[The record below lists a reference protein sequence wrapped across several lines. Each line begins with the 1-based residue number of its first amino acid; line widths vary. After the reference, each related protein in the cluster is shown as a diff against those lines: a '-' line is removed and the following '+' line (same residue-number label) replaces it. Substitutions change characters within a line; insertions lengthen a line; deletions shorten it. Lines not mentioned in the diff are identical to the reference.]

1 MAVLEV
7 VKYPDPVLSAVSDR
21 VEVVDD
27 ETRKLMEEMLETM
40 YGAPGVGLAAP
51 QVGVNRRIIVVDV
64 KPDDKKS
71 PIMLANP
78 EIVEGDGK
86 IIYEEGCLSL
96 PEFTAEV
103 ERMGEVTVRGIN
115 EKGEEVS
122 YEAEGL
128 LAVVF
133 QHEIDHLDGILLV
146 DKVSRLKRDIY
157 RRKVK
162 KGLRESTRDESK
174 RDAL

>member
-7 VKYPDPVLSAVSDR
+7 VKYPDPVLSATSDE

-27 ETRKLMEEMLETM
+27 ETRQLMEDMLETM
-40 YGAPGVGLAAP
+40 YSAPGVGLAAP
-51 QVGVNRRIIVVDV
+51 QVGVNRRIIVIDIR
-64 KPDDKKS
+64 PDDKKA
-71 PIMLANP
+71 PIMLVNP

-86 IIYEEGCLSL
+86 ITYEEGCLSL
-96 PEFTAEV
+96 PEFTAEI
-103 ERMGEVTVRGIN
+103 ERMNEVTVKGTS
-115 EKGEEVS
+115 EKGDEVT

-133 QHEIDHLDGILLV
+133 QHEIDHLNGILLV

-157 RRKVK
+157 RRKMK
-162 KGLRESTRDESK
+162 KGLKEAARDESK
-174 RDAL
+174 RDVL